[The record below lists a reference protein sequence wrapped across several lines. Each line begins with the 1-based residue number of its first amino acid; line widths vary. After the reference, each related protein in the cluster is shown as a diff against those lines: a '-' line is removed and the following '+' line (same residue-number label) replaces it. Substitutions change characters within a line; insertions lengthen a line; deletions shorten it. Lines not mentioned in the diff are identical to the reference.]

1 MFNSTDAPSA
11 PTASA
16 ARRATFPLEPFFCA
30 TAQITF
36 LQPRDSTHIPL
47 FRVAPSFH
55 IHSPTSSEIGHCFSQ
70 LTRLQYPEFRGYPQD
85 TAIIILLSAPAP
97 HLTDSIPQD
106 ERFFAHVE
114 QGWRLDLTDFV
125 QNGVPR
131 LLFALL
137 LAFIFQSVISFFIK
151 RLHRRADSLVGNAQ
165 RSAQLRTMAAILRAT
180 SYAIVGFYLF
190 TQVLAALGVSLG
202 PFIASAGVIGLGISF
217 GAQSIFKDMLTGI
230 FILIENQ
237 YSVGDII
244 RIAGLTG
251 TVEDLTLRVTKLRDS
266 DGTVHIVP
274 NSQITTV
281 SNLSRDFAVGT
292 LNISVD
298 AREDPDRVIAVLKSL
313 AVQVRKD
320 EAFKDIVI
328 SDPNVLGV
336 DKISGYEVVYPLNV
350 RVMVNQRDGVMRELR
365 RRVLLAFN
373 KEKIAFGSSNS
384 TLIVQ
389 GPTAPATPNPLD
401 PGPPPSA
408 ATPR

>member
-1 MFNSTDAPSA
+1 
-11 PTASA
+11 
-16 ARRATFPLEPFFCA
+16 
-30 TAQITF
+30 
-36 LQPRDSTHIPL
+36 
-47 FRVAPSFH
+47 
-55 IHSPTSSEIGHCFSQ
+55 
-70 LTRLQYPEFRGYPQD
+70 
-85 TAIIILLSAPAP
+85 
-97 HLTDSIPQD
+97 
-106 ERFFAHVE
+106 
-114 QGWRLDLTDFV
+114 
-125 QNGVPR
+125 
-131 LLFALL
+131 
-137 LAFIFQSVISFFIK
+137 
-151 RLHRRADSLVGNAQ
+151 
-165 RSAQLRTMAAILRAT
+165 MAAILRAT
-180 SYAIVGFYLF
+180 SYAIVGFYLL
-190 TQVLAALGVSLG
+190 TQILAALGVSLG

-251 TVEDLTLRVTKLRDS
+251 TVEDLTLRVTKLRDA

-298 AREDPDRVIAVLKSL
+298 AREDPDRVIAVLKAL
-313 AVQVRKD
+313 AVQARKD

-365 RRVLLAFN
+365 RRILLAFN

-389 GPTAPATPNPLD
+389 SHTTPATSNPLD

-408 ATPR
+408 ATPQ